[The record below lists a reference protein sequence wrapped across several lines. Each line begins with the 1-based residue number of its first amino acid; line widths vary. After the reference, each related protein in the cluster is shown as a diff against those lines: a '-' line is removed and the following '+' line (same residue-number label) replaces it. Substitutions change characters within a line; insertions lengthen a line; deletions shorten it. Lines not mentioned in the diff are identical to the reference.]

1 MNIQEKKEPHEE
13 NKIKLEKISAY
24 IKEHLQVVTII
35 SVFLSLVF
43 NFCSYVYS
51 MGIYDFWNI
60 PHTYISSN
68 AINILYRFIL
78 FIAIGMIIFII
89 STLVVFIIKEEPE
102 QKKRVVK
109 ILFCCVTVIL
119 AIFIIYFILLWRRIS
134 FATACQYIGDNKVLI
149 LVQCF
154 WIGVLFAFCGWGM
167 GSLGYQLIF
176 PDKRILIREMNHKGR
191 ILTYGMYVVTVIGLG
206 AWMLYTIYECG
217 LQSAE
222 SEKKISIAT
231 IQEREYVVVNR
242 YDDVW
247 IIKECIDD
255 GTDWKIAQSHYEFR
269 NLEGIPLQVR
279 TIDDSDSLKNH
290 LIDTERE
297 YISNSVEEEQVGEI
311 RKPSFVMW
319 CNQNQ
324 GFISAILT
332 VVALFLSILTM
343 TMTYKLG
350 RMPYKKK
357 LRFIPT
363 LYNKG
368 EELYMD
374 IVIINAGN
382 ATVCINN
389 LTISNSDMLNIG
401 MAEEMGLITL
411 KPCDYINKTIRL
423 YDDLENIEKRR
434 LDLNGYIFITAYDV
448 DGKKY
453 MANRGFGVG

>member
-1 MNIQEKKEPHEE
+1 M
-13 NKIKLEKISAY
+13 
-24 IKEHLQVVTII
+24 
-35 SVFLSLVF
+35 
-43 NFCSYVYS
+43 
-51 MGIYDFWNI
+51 
-60 PHTYISSN
+60 
-68 AINILYRFIL
+68 
-78 FIAIGMIIFII
+78 
-89 STLVVFIIKEEPE
+89 
-102 QKKRVVK
+102 
-109 ILFCCVTVIL
+109 
-119 AIFIIYFILLWRRIS
+119 
-134 FATACQYIGDNKVLI
+134 
-149 LVQCF
+149 
-154 WIGVLFAFCGWGM
+154 
-167 GSLGYQLIF
+167 
-176 PDKRILIREMNHKGR
+176 
-191 ILTYGMYVVTVIGLG
+191 
-206 AWMLYTIYECG
+206 
-217 LQSAE
+217 
-222 SEKKISIAT
+222 
-231 IQEREYVVVNR
+231 
-242 YDDVW
+242 
-247 IIKECIDD
+247 
-255 GTDWKIAQSHYEFR
+255 
-269 NLEGIPLQVR
+269 R
-279 TIDDSDSLKNH
+279 TIDDRDSLENH
-290 LIDTERE
+290 LIDTGRE
-297 YISNSVEEEQVGEI
+297 CIPNSVEEEQVEEI

-411 KPCDYINKTIRL
+411 KPCDYIIKTIRL